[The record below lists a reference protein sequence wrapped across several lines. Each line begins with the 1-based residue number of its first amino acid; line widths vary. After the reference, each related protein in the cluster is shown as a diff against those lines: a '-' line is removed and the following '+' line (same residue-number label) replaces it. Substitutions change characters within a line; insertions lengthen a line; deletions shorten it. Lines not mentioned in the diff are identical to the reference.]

1 MRQKTGM
8 LDFKEASALLNV
20 PASASDADIRAA
32 YLTQVRLHPPD
43 RDADLFEQ
51 IRDAYDLLRDPG
63 ARALRILDGPD
74 PAAPL
79 ASLLNDKKPARCFV
93 GSQLWI
99 DLLKEKRS

>member
-1 MRQKTGM
+1 MRRETST
-8 LDFKEASALLNV
+8 LDIAKATALLNV
-20 PASASDADIRAA
+20 TASASDADLRAA
-32 YLTQVRLHPPD
+32 YLEQVRQHPPD